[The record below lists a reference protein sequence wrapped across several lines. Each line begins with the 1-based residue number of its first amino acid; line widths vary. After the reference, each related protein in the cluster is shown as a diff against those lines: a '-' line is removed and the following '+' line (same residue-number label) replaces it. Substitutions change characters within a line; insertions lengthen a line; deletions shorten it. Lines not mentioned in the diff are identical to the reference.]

1 MGWLESPAASIC
13 VSPSK
18 ASSCPS
24 QGTVWDL
31 GPCWLPTGSA
41 ACCAVLLQELCL
53 YTLGNLVVESEAVRK
68 QLLPQGIIPVLASCI
83 QVGEA
88 AQPHFCSAVET
99 FLAASP
105 ESPALLPA
113 VSAGTDPSAGSCSH
127 KPEGHLW
134 APLCSIFRAQITTLC
149 SCPAESLLSSGCLVQ
164 SGAQGAL
171 SPLPGLAPAQLWFAG
186 PNAQSSTIPAF
197 GLSPVSV
204 GRGTAQLWCG
214 HRFLCPSWSPLCPLF
229 SRHSGAVLLS
239 GFDWHPGALAL
250 PGGISSVLFF
260 DCSPRTR
267 RCWKAWAMSSHSSS
281 KPRKRPRRS
290 SRESELLNP
299 APGWALGPGVVFVCW
314 GHNAFPIPVTLID
327 QGRILPELWKF

>member
-24 QGTVWDL
+24 QGRVWDL

-134 APLCSIFRAQITTLC
+134 APLRSIFGAQITTLC
-149 SCPAESLLSSGCLVQ
+149 SCPAESPVQ
-164 SGAQGAL
+164 W
-171 SPLPGLAPAQLWFAG
+171 LPGTVWSTGSPVPSAWPG
-186 PNAQSSTIPAF
+186 SSTAVVCRSKCSKQHYCCVWAKP
-197 GLSPVSV
+197 SE
-204 GRGTAQLWCG
+204 CG
-214 HRFLCPSWSPLCPLF
+214 EGDSS
-229 SRHSGAVLLS
+229 
-239 GFDWHPGALAL
+239 ALVW
-250 PGGISSVLFF
+250 P
-260 DCSPRTR
+260 
-267 RCWKAWAMSSHSSS
+267 
-281 KPRKRPRRS
+281 
-290 SRESELLNP
+290 
-299 APGWALGPGVVFVCW
+299 
-314 GHNAFPIPVTLID
+314 
-327 QGRILPELWKF
+327 